1 MPAPDLPTALRLRA
15 LALHT
20 MRRFFRERGFVEVD
34 APLLL
39 PGAPVESFVEVFP
52 VTLHRQGGSERR
64 YLPPSPEAALK
75 RALAVLQADCFE
87 LGHAFRDGEEEGR
100 RHRAHFRMLEWY
112 RVHADYEAIMDDTVA
127 LFRTLAE
134 AFARQDVAVLEPPP
148 VDFAGLWERL
158 SVPQALARYAGVE
171 VRGPNDLHRLV
182 EAVRDRG
189 LGAVETWQDAFCV
202 LLSVEVEPHLGRG
215 RPTLLCDYPT
225 GLAMQAR
232 PKDTEPWLAEQF
244 EVWVEGVE
252 LGNSYSEVTDADMQ
266 RRRFAQEAAR
276 LRALGRTP
284 PTPDPAYLEALMR
297 LPERC
302 AGGSVGVDRTLMTFL
317 HATDIAEVRL

>member
-52 VTLHRQGGSERR
+52 VTLHRQGRTERR

-75 RALAVLQADCFE
+75 RALAVLQADCFD
-87 LGHAFRDGEEEGR
+87 LGHAFRDGEEEGHQ
-100 RHRAHFRMLEWY
+100 HRAHFRMLEWY

-127 LFRTLAE
+127 LFRALAE
-134 AFARQDVAVLEPPP
+134 AFAGQTIAALPPPP
-148 VDFAGLWERL
+148 VDFFGPWERL
-158 SVPQALARYAGVE
+158 TVPEALARHAGVDL
-171 VRGPNDLHRLV
+171 RGPGDLPRLM
-182 EAVRDRG
+182 EAVHDRG
-189 LGAVETWQDAFCV
+189 LGRAETWQDAFCV

-215 RPTLLCDYPT
+215 RPTLLCDYPA

-232 PKDTEPWLAEQF
+232 PKATAPWLAEQF

-252 LGNSYSEVTDADMQ
+252 LGNSYSEITDADLQ
-266 RRRFAQEAAR
+266 RRRFAEEAAR
-276 LRALGRTP
+276 LRASGRTP
-284 PTPDPAYLEALMR
+284 PTPDPAYLDALTL
-297 LPERC
+297 LPDRC
-302 AGGSVGVDRTLMTFL
+302 AGGSVGVDRTLMML
-317 HATDIAEVRL
+317 LRSTDIAGVRL